1 LRRRLR
7 VITILGALLMLL
19 GGCASVD
26 QSVRGGVLSAAKGR
40 PLEVAISDPMLERAR
55 GWVQWTAQPDPLG
68 AHHALRIR
76 LRYSG
81 AYRLYTKARTEDGAA
96 LESFNIE
103 RKAQRCSDDLLI
115 PNCQFEEY
123 LHVSL
128 PSAVLQNAATAGLRL
143 HLTSAV
149 GVTSELAVP
158 GAYLAP
164 LLGATP

>member
-1 LRRRLR
+1 MRRRLW
-7 VITILGALLMLL
+7 VFTILGALFGLL

-26 QSVRGGVLSAAKGR
+26 QSVRGGVLASAQGR
-40 PLEVAISDPMLERAR
+40 LLEVSISDPMLERAR

-103 RKAQRCSDDLLI
+103 RKTRRCSDDLLL

-128 PSAVLQNAATAGLRL
+128 PSKVLRNAAAEGLRL
-143 HLTSAV
+143 HLSSAV

-158 GAYLAP
+158 GTYLAP
-164 LLGATP
+164 LLAVTP

>member
-1 LRRRLR
+1 MLARLGFL
-7 VITILGALLMLL
+7 VLLSTL
-19 GGCASVD
+19 CACATVD
-26 QSVRGGVLSAAKGR
+26 QERRGKTLASAKGR
-40 PLEVAISDPMLERAR
+40 LLEVSIEDAQLERAR

-81 AYRLYTKARTEDGAA
+81 AYRLYTKARMEDGAA

-103 RKAQRCSDDLLI
+103 RKTRRCSEDLLI

-143 HLTSAV
+143 RLTSAV

-164 LLGATP
+164 LLAVTP

>member
-1 LRRRLR
+1 MQQRLCGLT
-7 VITILGALLMLL
+7 VLGALLGFL

-26 QSVRGGVLSAAKGR
+26 QSVRGGVLSSAQGR
-40 PLEVAISDPMLERAR
+40 PLEVSISDPMLERAR

-103 RKAQRCSDDLLI
+103 RKTRRCSDDLLI

-143 HLTSAV
+143 RLTSAV

-158 GAYLAP
+158 GTYLAP
-164 LLGATP
+164 LLAVTP